1 MKNAKRKIDR
11 ILIISFV
18 ILSIIGICLA
28 PNANQKI
35 NSQDSDGSDK
45 LNFLNV
51 SDNGSYLNY
60 SAITR
65 NVTSSAYRAFDPV
78 RFTVNTS
85 GFTGA
90 NSTFMKIEFNDIAPR
105 EYEMEGE
112 SVNFFTYVYIPEY
125 DTPLGFHNISFG
137 IFDVSKAQL
146 NDQTTKTN
154 ITIMSNYL
162 GYLNGSEYE
171 RNQKVYGEVIVNNFG
186 PYNLEWN
193 VAVVDDLNESIQ
205 STLYDLGMDID
216 HFTFN
221 ITDRFEMS
229 DIDYYVKIN
238 MSDTLSPKLAVAY
251 MPFKVLATVP
261 TIVEASINFSLNPL
275 KRDEDCEI
283 NLNVTDID
291 PLTVPENITVTLKLQ
306 APDGQD
312 LSPLTFTNN
321 EDWTFSRTFSI
332 SINRPIGIYQVT
344 IEAKDQYDAITTY
357 TTTINVENNAP
368 KIHNY
373 WINSLTI
380 EQQVSVNYGDDLVFT
395 FNVSDVENTIAYITV
410 SLLDE
415 NDNWY
420 NITNSYSSNM
430 EVIIRTEE
438 LISGVWYVYLSV
450 IDADGAKTHFT
461 DDIIIAPKEIRIIPD
476 LISTN
481 LPWIALFSGLGI
493 GIIFGFGFG
502 YSRYKSAS
510 TKMPK
515 EKQKRSKGKAKITP
529 KQIKPKEKK
538 QKQKQIDIEEPDD
551 TEDKTVKSE
560 TKSDTQRKIKRRLN

>member
-18 ILSIIGICLA
+18 IVSIISICLI
-28 PNANQKI
+28 PNADQKI
-35 NSQDSDGSDK
+35 NSQNFDASDK
-45 LNFLNV
+45 VSFLNV

-65 NVTSSAYRAFDPV
+65 NVTTAYRLFNPV
-78 RFTVNTS
+78 LFTVNTS
-85 GFTGA
+85 GFSGA
-90 NSTFMKIEFNDIAPR
+90 NSTFMKIEFNDITPR
-105 EYEMEGE
+105 EYEMERE
-112 SVNFFTYVYIPEY
+112 SGTDVFTHVYIAEY

-137 IFDVSKAQL
+137 IFNVSKVQL

-154 ITIMSNYL
+154 ITIKSNYL
-162 GYLNGSEYE
+162 GFVSYPEYE
-171 RNQKVYGEVIVNNFG
+171 RNQKVYGEIWVNTS
-186 PYNLEWN
+186 YILEWN
-193 VAVVDDLNESIQ
+193 VAVVDSDNESIQ

-216 HFTFN
+216 HFTFK

-229 DIDYYVKIN
+229 DINYYVKIN
-238 MSDTLSPKLAVAY
+238 MSVILSSKLAATY
-251 MPFKVLATVP
+251 IPFKVLATIP
-261 TIVEASINFSLNPL
+261 TIVEASIDFSLNPL
-275 KRDEDCEI
+275 KRNEDCVI
-283 NLNVTDID
+283 NLNVTDMD

-306 APDGQD
+306 ASNGQN
-312 LSPLTFTNN
+312 LSLLTFTNN

-332 SINRPIGIYQVT
+332 SIDRPIGIYQVT

-368 KIHNY
+368 KIHDY

-380 EQQVSVNYGDDLVFT
+380 EQQVSVNYGDDLIFT

-430 EVIIRTEE
+430 ELIIRTEE

-450 IDADGAKTHFT
+450 IDADGAKTRLT
-461 DDIIIAPKEIRIIPD
+461 SDINIGPKEIRIVPD
-476 LISTN
+476 LISAN

-510 TKMPK
+510 TKMSK
-515 EKQKRSKGKAKITP
+515 EKQKASKGKAKITP
-529 KQIKPKEKK
+529 KQIKPEKK
-538 QKQKQIDIEEPDD
+538 QKHIDTEKPDD

-560 TKSDTQRKIKRRLN
+560 TGSAPQRKIKRRLN

>member
-11 ILIISFV
+11 ILIISFIIV
-18 ILSIIGICLA
+18 SIIGICLV
-28 PNANQKI
+28 PNANQKF
-35 NSQDSDGSDK
+35 NSQDSTGSDN
-45 LNFLNV
+45 LNFLNA
-51 SDNGSYLNY
+51 SDGSYLNY

-65 NVTSSAYRAFDPV
+65 NVTSSIYRAFDPV
-78 RFTVNTS
+78 KFTVNTS
-85 GFTGA
+85 GFSGA
-90 NSTFMKIEFNDIAPR
+90 NSTFMRIEFNDIAPR
-105 EYEMEGE
+105 EYEMEGDAGTGI
-112 SVNFFTYVYIPEY
+112 FTYVYIPEY

-137 IFDVSKAQL
+137 IFDVTEIQL

-154 ITIMSNYL
+154 ISITSNYL
-162 GYLNGSEYE
+162 GFLNSSEYE
-171 RNQKVYGEVIVNNFG
+171 RNQKVYGEVIVNDFG

-238 MSDTLSPKLAVAY
+238 MSDTIIVNKVVATY

-261 TIVEASINFSLNPL
+261 TIVEASINISLNPL
-275 KRDEDCEI
+275 KRDEDCVI
-283 NLNVTDID
+283 NLNVTDVD
-291 PLTVPENITVTLKLQ
+291 PLTIPENITVTLNLQ
-306 APDGQD
+306 APDGQN

-332 SINRPIGIYQVT
+332 SIDRPIGIYQVN

-368 KIHNY
+368 KIHDY

-420 NITNSYSSNM
+420 IVTKPYSSYM
-430 EVIIRTEE
+430 DITIRTEE
-438 LISGVWYVYLSV
+438 LISGIWYVYLSV
-450 IDADGAKTHFT
+450 IDADGTETQVTA
-461 DDIIIAPKEIRIIPD
+461 DINIGPKEIRIIPD
-476 LISTN
+476 LISAN

-502 YSRYKSAS
+502 YSRYKSPS

-515 EKQKRSKGKAKITP
+515 EKQKASKGKAKIAP
-529 KQIKPKEKK
+529 KQTKPEKK
-538 QKQKQIDIEEPDD
+538 QKKIDEKPDD
-551 TEDKTVKSE
+551 TDDKTVKSE
-560 TKSDTQRKIKRRLN
+560 TKSDPQRKIKRRLN

>member
-1 MKNAKRKIDR
+1 MKNASRKIDR

-18 ILSIIGICLA
+18 IVSIISICLV

-35 NSQDSDGSDK
+35 TSQDFDESDK
-45 LNFLNV
+45 LYFLNV
-51 SDNGSYLNY
+51 SDNGLYLNY
-60 SAITR
+60 SDITR
-65 NVTSSAYRAFDPV
+65 NATSAYRLFDSV
-78 RFTVNTS
+78 LFTVNTS
-85 GFTGA
+85 GFSEA
-90 NSTFMKIEFNDIAPR
+90 NSTFMKIEFNNITPR
-105 EYEMEGE
+105 EYEMERE
-112 SVNFFTYVYIPEY
+112 SGTDIFTHVYIAEY
-125 DTPLGFHNISFG
+125 DTPLGFHNITFG
-137 IFDVSKAQL
+137 IFDVSKVQL

-154 ITIMSNYL
+154 ITIKSNYI
-162 GYLNGSEYE
+162 GFVNSSYYA
-171 RNQKVYGEVIVNNFG
+171 RNQKVYGELMVIDFG

-193 VAVVDDLNESIQ
+193 VAVVNNDNESLQ
-205 STLYDLGMDID
+205 STLFDLGMNID

-221 ITDRFEMS
+221 ITDSFEIS
-229 DIDYYVKIN
+229 DINYYVKIN
-238 MSDTLSPKLAVAY
+238 MSDTIITSKVVATY
-251 MPFKVLATVP
+251 IPFKVLATVP
-261 TIVEASINFSLNPL
+261 TIVEASINISLNPL
-275 KRDEDCEI
+275 KRNEDCVI

-291 PLTVPENITVTLKLQ
+291 PLTVPENITVTLKIQ
-306 APDGQD
+306 APDGQN

-368 KIHNY
+368 KIHDY

-380 EQQVSVNYGDDLVFT
+380 EQQVSVNYGDDLIFT

-415 NDNWY
+415 NNNWY
-420 NITNSYSSNM
+420 NITNKYSSNM
-430 EVIIRTEE
+430 ELIIRTEE

-450 IDADGAKTHFT
+450 IDADGAITRLT
-461 DDIIIAPKEIRIIPD
+461 SDINIGPKEIRIIPD

-493 GIIFGFGFG
+493 GLIFGFGFG
-502 YSRYKSAS
+502 YSRYKSSS
-510 TKMPK
+510 TKISK
-515 EKQKRSKGKAKITP
+515 EKQKASKEKAKITP
-529 KQIKPKEKK
+529 KQIKPEKK
-538 QKQKQIDIEEPDD
+538 QKQIVTEKPDD

-560 TKSDTQRKIKRRLN
+560 TGSAPQRKIKRRLN

>member
-1 MKNAKRKIDR
+1 MNAKRNIDR
-11 ILIISFV
+11 ILIISFIIV
-18 ILSIIGICLA
+18 SIISTCLI

-35 NSQDSDGSDK
+35 TSQEFTGSDK
-45 LNFLNV
+45 VYFLNV

-65 NVTSSAYRAFDPV
+65 NVSSAYRLFDPV
-78 RFTVNTS
+78 LFTVNTS
-85 GFTGA
+85 GFSEA
-90 NSTFMKIEFNDIAPR
+90 NLTFMKIEFTDITPR
-105 EYEMEGE
+105 EYEMELTGTD
-112 SVNFFTYVYIPEY
+112 FFTYVYIPEY
-125 DTPLGFHNISFG
+125 DAPLGFYNISFG
-137 IFDVSKAQL
+137 IFDEFKVHQL

-154 ITIMSNYL
+154 ITIKSNYI
-162 GYLNGSEYE
+162 GFVNSSDYA
-171 RNQKVYGEVIVNNFG
+171 RNQKVYGELMVIDFG

-193 VAVVDDLNESIQ
+193 VAVVNNDNESLQ
-205 STLYDLGMDID
+205 STLFDLGMNID

-221 ITDRFEMS
+221 ITDSFEIS
-229 DIDYYVKIN
+229 DINYYVKIN
-238 MSDTLSPKLAVAY
+238 MSDTIITSKVVATY
-251 MPFKVLATVP
+251 IPFKVLATVP
-261 TIVEASINFSLNPL
+261 TIVEASINISLNPL
-275 KRDEDCEI
+275 KRNEDCVI

-291 PLTVPENITVTLKLQ
+291 PLTVPENITVTLKIQ
-306 APDGQD
+306 APDGQN

-368 KIHNY
+368 KIHDY

-380 EQQVSVNYGDDLVFT
+380 EQQVSVNYGDDLIFT
-395 FNVSDVENTIAYITV
+395 FNVSDVENTIVYITV

-415 NDNWY
+415 NDKWY

-430 EVIIRTEE
+430 ELIIRTKE

-450 IDADGAKTHFT
+450 IDADGAITRLT
-461 DDIIIAPKEIRIIPD
+461 SDINIGPKEIRIIPD

-481 LPWIALFSGLGI
+481 LPWIALFSGIGI

-502 YSRYKSAS
+502 YSRYKSSS
-510 TKMPK
+510 TKISK
-515 EKQKRSKGKAKITP
+515 EKRQASKGKVKTTP
-529 KQIKPKEKK
+529 KQIKPEKK
-538 QKQKQIDIEEPDD
+538 QKQIDTEKPDD

-560 TKSDTQRKIKRRLN
+560 TKSAPQRKIKRRLN

>member
-11 ILIISFV
+11 ILIISFIIV
-18 ILSIIGICLA
+18 SIIGICLV
-28 PNANQKI
+28 PNANQKF
-35 NSQDSDGSDK
+35 NSQDSTGSDN
-45 LNFLNV
+45 LNFLNA
-51 SDNGSYLNY
+51 SDGSYLNY

-65 NVTSSAYRAFDPV
+65 NVTSSIYRAFDPV
-78 RFTVNTS
+78 KFTVNTS
-85 GFTGA
+85 GFSGA
-90 NSTFMKIEFNDIAPR
+90 NSTFMRIEFNDIAPR
-105 EYEMEGE
+105 EYEMEGDAGTGI
-112 SVNFFTYVYIPEY
+112 FTYVYIPEY

-137 IFDVSKAQL
+137 IFDVTEIQL

-154 ITIMSNYL
+154 ISITSNYL
-162 GYLNGSEYE
+162 GFLNSSEYE
-171 RNQKVYGEVIVNNFG
+171 RNQKVYGEVIVNDFG

-238 MSDTLSPKLAVAY
+238 MSDTIIVNKVVATY

-261 TIVEASINFSLNPL
+261 TIVEASINISLNPL
-275 KRDEDCEI
+275 KRDEDCVI
-283 NLNVTDID
+283 NLNVTDVD
-291 PLTVPENITVTLKLQ
+291 PLTIPENITVTLNLQ
-306 APDGQD
+306 APDGQN

-332 SINRPIGIYQVT
+332 SIDRPIGIYQVN

-368 KIHNY
+368 KIHDY

-420 NITNSYSSNM
+420 IVTKPYSSYM
-430 EVIIRTEE
+430 DITIRTEE
-438 LISGVWYVYLSV
+438 LISGIWYVYLSV
-450 IDADGAKTHFT
+450 IDADGTETQVTA
-461 DDIIIAPKEIRIIPD
+461 DINIGPKEIRIIPD
-476 LISTN
+476 LISAN

-502 YSRYKSAS
+502 YSRYKSPS

-515 EKQKRSKGKAKITP
+515 EKQKASKGKAKIAP
-529 KQIKPKEKK
+529 KQTKPEKK
-538 QKQKQIDIEEPDD
+538 QKKIDEKPDD
-551 TEDKTVKSE
+551 TD
-560 TKSDTQRKIKRRLN
+560 